1 MPETESADD
10 LVGTV
15 VEDRYLIEAELGS
28 GAMGTV
34 YRGRHV
40 KVQRTVAIK
49 VLHGHLVRDPSMVER
64 FEREALIAARL
75 SHRNVA
81 GVLDLGETPSG
92 KKLMVLELARGK
104 SLLQLLSAPM
114 TRTRTIALVRQLL
127 HGLEHAHA
135 KGLIHRDL
143 KPENV
148 LVEHTSEGEVPR
160 IVDFGIAVLRE
171 IAGTPEQRRLTTE
184 GTVIGT
190 PMYMAPE
197 QAQGL
202 EVDPRVDLF
211 ALGVIV
217 YEMLSGM
224 SPFEGSGV
232 EIMMANITRDPPP
245 IAERAGLVV
254 DPALEAF
261 ARRLMARD
269 RDSRFAS
276 AREALEAL
284 ELVAAGTTK
293 ERPPAAAPPTPA
305 APTVVEPVKRRWMW
319 PTIVF
324 TIALAFAAGWCSGQC
339 AGGRG
344 VIVVDGGRAARP

>member
-1 MPETESADD
+1 
-10 LVGTV
+10 
-15 VEDRYLIEAELGS
+15 
-28 GAMGTV
+28 
-34 YRGRHV
+34 
-40 KVQRTVAIK
+40 
-49 VLHGHLVRDPSMVER
+49 
-64 FEREALIAARL
+64 
-75 SHRNVA
+75 
-81 GVLDLGETPSG
+81 VLDLGETPSG

-127 HGLEHAHA
+127 HGLEHAHN

-171 IAGTPEQRRLTTE
+171 TGGTSEQRRLTTA
-184 GTVIGT
+184 GTVLGT

-197 QAQGL
+197 QAQGFD
-202 EVDPRVDLF
+202 VDPRVDLF

-232 EIMMANITRDPPP
+232 EIMMANITRDPPS

-276 AREALEAL
+276 ARDALEAL
-284 ELVAAGTTK
+284 ELVDRGTTA
-293 ERPPAAAPPTPA
+293 ERALAPVPTAPP
-305 APTVVEPVKRRWMW
+305 VVEQAPRRWLW
-319 PTIVF
+319 PTILF
-324 TIALAFAAGWCSGQC
+324 TIVLAFAAGWCTGQRASRPEVVVLD
-339 AGGRG
+339 AGR
-344 VIVVDGGRAARP
+344 

>member
-1 MPETESADD
+1 MHLYRDMPETESADE
-10 LVGTV
+10 LVGTI

-34 YRGRHV
+34 YRGRHI
-40 KVQRTVAIK
+40 KVHRTVAIK
-49 VLHGHLVRDPSMVER
+49 VLHDHLVRDPSMVER

-104 SLLQLLSAPM
+104 SLLQLLTAPM

-127 HGLEHAHA
+127 HGLEHAHS

-171 IAGTPEQRRLTTE
+171 TGGTPEQRRLTTA
-184 GTVIGT
+184 GTVLGT

-202 EVDPRVDLF
+202 DVDPRVDLF

-232 EIMMANITRDPPP
+232 EIMMANITRDPPS

-276 AREALEAL
+276 ARDALEVL
-284 ELVAAGTTK
+284 ELVDRGTIAESRLGMT
-293 ERPPAAAPPTPA
+293 PPVPTT
-305 APTVVEPVKRRWMW
+305 PTVVEQVQRRWVW
-319 PTIVF
+319 PTILFAIV
-324 TIALAFAAGWCSGQC
+324 LAFAAGWCSGQC
-339 AGGRG
+339 AG
-344 VIVVDGGRAARP
+344 RPIR